1 MNLMRAD
8 SPYTHVLYGILLVL
22 FAIENLNL
30 LKDLEHEKKKCS
42 MEDLNTNLIRHLVF
56 QNTALQTAMSD
67 ALSELKRRSRSK
79 SWHGDI

>member
-1 MNLMRAD
+1 MRAD

-30 LKDLEHEKKKCS
+30 LKELNEEKKKCS
-42 MEDLNTNLIRHLVF
+42 GDKEDLNTNLIRHLVF